1 MYAMVVRFEDG
12 PQDLEDGISHVQ
24 EEVLPVAESTPGVAG
39 FWLVDRETGERLSVM
54 VFEDESRAE
63 AVFGA
68 VGERRAA
75 DPDRNRPSPVG
86 SKRYEVYGLAGITTE
101 RSTHGG

>member
-12 PQDLEDGISHVQ
+12 PQDLEDGVSHVR
-24 EEVLPVAESTPGVAG
+24 EEVVPVAEETPGVAG
-39 FWLVDRETGERLSVM
+39 FWLVDRESGERLSVM

-63 AVFGA
+63 ALFGA

>member
-24 EEVLPVAESTPGVAG
+24 EEVLPIAQSTPGVAG
-39 FWLVDRETGERLSVM
+39 FWLVDRDSGERLSVM
-54 VFEDESRAE
+54 VFDDESRAE

-86 SKRYEVYGLAGITTE
+86 SKRYEVYGIAGITRE
-101 RSTHGG
+101 GSTHGG

>member
-24 EEVLPVAESTPGVAG
+24 DEVIPIAESTPGVAG
-39 FWLVDRETGERLSVM
+39 FWLVDHESGERLSVM
-54 VFEDESRAE
+54 VFEDESTAE
-63 AVFGA
+63 ALFGA

-86 SKRYEVYGLAGITTE
+86 SKRYEVYGIAGIARE
-101 RSTHGG
+101 GSTHGG